1 MSKTRSLSRISKILT
16 KKKTLS
22 KHPKTTKMNQDLT
35 YQKKR
40 NLFSITQDQRW
51 VLSSQQTNQWWLS
64 SRCSNNN
71 WNSCSANKL
80 NSSSSKETFKLLT
93 SMSRKTHSLKKKK
106 IAIPKLMKKTRSCHP
121 TQSSRKMHNWESKQ
135 VLHSLICSRI
145 SGPQATKF
153 KSIPMKCLSLMRTM
167 KKQARSLILFSQ
179 NLSLS
184 QSCSKVCLL
193 IQFMYHSLICTV
205 RKTLLWSMKN
215 NHHRLTRSFWCQN
228 NNKLRQKYKT

>member
-1 MSKTRSLSRISKILT
+1 MNKCISTLINNNSLWISHLPPIISQSLKTIKKKATPMSKTRSLSRISKILT

-51 VLSSQQTNQWWLS
+51 VLSSQQTSQWWLS

-121 TQSSRKMHNWESKQ
+121 TQSSQKMHN
-135 VLHSLICSRI
+135 
-145 SGPQATKF
+145 
-153 KSIPMKCLSLMRTM
+153 
-167 KKQARSLILFSQ
+167 
-179 NLSLS
+179 
-184 QSCSKVCLL
+184 
-193 IQFMYHSLICTV
+193 
-205 RKTLLWSMKN
+205 
-215 NHHRLTRSFWCQN
+215 
-228 NNKLRQKYKT
+228 